1 MDELFVNSLVNVKVN
16 KKNDNS
22 RKMICI
28 YVLNIMKFLY
38 FFVFVEVF
46 DWGVV
51 LLVIVFVEVFDFRGV
66 LLVFVKSK
74 LIIRIEKFMIVDGSN
89 GLVFFIVIVGFVLF
103 CFIIVVFWVVLK
115 KKFVERVFINVFMFV
130 IRIGIKYVFL

>member
-103 CFIIVVFWVVLK
+103 CFIIVVF
-115 KKFVERVFINVFMFV
+115 
-130 IRIGIKYVFL
+130 